1 MNRPLLAG
9 LILLLLLAGLVFWPR
24 PEIDR
29 GSARRPE
36 LADGAADT
44 SNAEALEARS
54 SDEAVADP
62 QELRAALDATEQPTA
77 DPGSHPTW
85 VFSDGRPYV
94 PETWFYV
101 VDGAPTAPGAGP
113 PQGGSTIEV
122 AAIDAEGFPWIGAT
136 GPGPFTEPIVIDDYI
151 DVRASVERYP
161 GGTQDDLEIWCVS
174 WGSKGWIRQIDYMGW
189 ERLDSRVEQV
199 AEILAV
205 APDKAAEAWRKQ
217 FPSMGANLKPLL
229 AVQGAGGET
238 RRLPRPS
245 ESVIFFMKPGSRGW
259 NFVYPDPEWVKQ
271 PARWASD
278 AARADRDETRKIPV
292 AKGEAIDLQV
302 LAWGPVTIA
311 GRLEEPP
318 LDGSLAALEGDYR
331 VTVRELEL
339 LEDRIVRRDEL
350 ETEVSGPDFRVEGL
364 RPGDK
369 ALVLAREVAPNH
381 VRAYA
386 SRVGPIASGAEWDVG
401 LLELHPWTVTAT
413 VAFRDAEGQPLG
425 DDLLTELEGCAAPGR
440 LLWHT
445 EDALTLD
452 WEFQWTH
459 GATMHFE
466 GLREART
473 FFKLGSAEFELSDG
487 RKASVAGE
495 FDGQVFQLRP
505 KGERSWTPTF
515 EYRVTLSDPPR

>member
-9 LILLLLLAGLVFWPR
+9 LILILLVVGFALWPR
-24 PEIDR
+24 GEADDR
-29 GSARRPE
+29 SAHSPGF
-36 LADGAADT
+36 DGPAIATED
-44 SNAEALEARS
+44 AEALEAPGTI
-54 SDEAVADP
+54 DAAAPEAE
-62 QELRAALDATEQPTA
+62 QRAPLTAEPTA
-77 DPGSHPTW
+77 SAEPGAHPTW
-85 VFSDGRPYV
+85 VFSDGRPFV

-101 VDGAPTAPGAGP
+101 VDGVPTAPGKAP
-113 PQGGSTIEV
+113 PQQGSVIEV
-122 AAIDAEGFPWIGAT
+122 AAIDAGGFPWIGVT
-136 GPGPFTEPIVIDDYI
+136 GRGPFTEPIVIDDYI

-174 WGSKGWIRQIDYMGW
+174 WGSKGWIRQIEYMGW

-199 AEILAV
+199 AEVLAV
-205 APDKAAEAWRKQ
+205 APDKAPEAWSKQ
-217 FPSMGANLKPLL
+217 FPAMGANLKPLL

-245 ESVIFFMKPGSRGW
+245 ESVIFFMKPNSRGW

-278 AARADRDETRKIPV
+278 AARADRNETRKIPV

-318 LDGSLAALEGDYR
+318 LDGSLAAIDGDYR

-386 SRVGPIASGAEWDVG
+386 ARVGPVASGAEWDAG

-413 VAFRDAEGQPLG
+413 VAFRNAEGLPLG

-440 LLWHT
+440 LLWNT

-452 WEFQWTH
+452 WDFQWSH

-466 GLREART
+466 GLGEART
-473 FFKLGSAEFELSDG
+473 FFMLGSAEFELGDG

-505 KGERSWTPTF
+505 KGERSWTPTL
-515 EYRVTLSDPPR
+515 EYRVTLTDPPR